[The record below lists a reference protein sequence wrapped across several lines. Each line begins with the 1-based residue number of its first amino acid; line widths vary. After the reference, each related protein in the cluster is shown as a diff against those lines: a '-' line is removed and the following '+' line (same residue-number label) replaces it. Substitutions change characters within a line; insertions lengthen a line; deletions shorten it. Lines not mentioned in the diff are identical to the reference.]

1 MLPEEARLAR
11 SFEDLPG
18 ELYNLLTRI
27 TISSRSDFEHQENFL
42 AEV

>member
-1 MLPEEARLAR
+1 MLPEEAHLVR

-18 ELYNLLTRI
+18 EISKSMTCLRI
-27 TISSRSDFEHQENFL
+27 SLRTHFKQAEIFL